1 MKTTGAVTGFV
12 LTTMFVGAL
21 VPMSVGAAERP
32 SDSAITSWVDRAL
45 AEDPRVVSS
54 DIRVSANDGIVTL
67 AGTVR
72 NLAEKKYADLET
84 KKIKGVR
91 GVVNKLDIATSRR
104 SDADMAQEIRRRII
118 ISAVIKSDG
127 LGVRVIDGNV
137 VLSGTVA
144 SYSERQQAELL
155 ASEVRGVK
163 SVTDNLVVSYSAKRS
178 DADIRRDVEAELD
191 RDIYLVG
198 LPIAVS
204 TTNGVVTLT
213 GQVGN
218 AYQKD
223 RAFDDANWV
232 GNVFAVKNDLKVVWW
247 QNDGVREKTATPSDA
262 ELATSVR
269 DELWQDLRIVDPW
282 DISVKAEFG
291 NVTLRGTVPT
301 YYQKWMA
308 GQAAKEVVGVGWVS
322 NMINVKPEWRDDRA
336 IRSDVDFA
344 IHSDYALYG
353 DEIGVRV
360 NDGIVTLTGNVNYS
374 YERSQAGKDVAAV
387 LGVADLVNEI
397 AVNWQPK
404 FNDAALRERITNR
417 LDANGE
423 TWWVSNRITVAV
435 TRGVATLTGDVDRWS
450 QYNEAARIAYRTD
463 GVRAVDNRLTVKE
476 AQYKWDERYGV
487 YPDLDFY
494 GPYDDDEAYRHHVLP

>member
-1 MKTTGAVTGFV
+1 MKTAGTVTGFV
-12 LTTMFVGAL
+12 LTLLICAL
-21 VPMSVGAAERP
+21 VPLSVLAAERP
-32 SDSAITSWVDRAL
+32 SDTAITDWVNTAL
-45 AEDPRVVSS
+45 SEDPRVVSS

-72 NLAEKKYADLET
+72 NLAEKRYADLET

-91 GVVNKLDIATSRR
+91 GVINKLDIAASRR
-104 SDADMAQEIRRRII
+104 SDADMAQEIRRRIL

-127 LGVRVIDGNV
+127 LGVRVVDGNA

-144 SYSERQQAELL
+144 SFSERQQAELL
-155 ASEVRGVK
+155 ASEIRGVK
-163 SVTDNLVVSYSAKRS
+163 SVSDEMTVSYSSKRS
-178 DADIRRDVEAELD
+178 DTDIRADVQAELK

-198 LPIAVS
+198 LPITVS
-204 TTNGVVTLT
+204 VKNGVVTLT

-232 GNVFAVKNDLKVVWW
+232 GNVFAVKNDLNVVWW
-247 QNDGVREKTATPSDA
+247 RDEGVREKAAMPSDS
-262 ELATSVR
+262 ELAKSVR
-269 DELWQDLRIVDPW
+269 AELWQDLRIVDPW
-282 DISVKAEFG
+282 DISVTAEFG
-291 NVTLRGTVPT
+291 LVTLRGTVPT

-322 NMINVKPEWRDDRA
+322 NLINVKPESRDDRA

-353 DEIGVRV
+353 DDIGVRV
-360 NDGIVTLTGNVNYS
+360 NEGIVTLTGNVNFS
-374 YERSQAGKDVAAV
+374 YERSQAGKDAASV

-397 AVNWQPK
+397 TVNWRPK
-404 FNDAALRERITNR
+404 FTDAALRKRIKDR

-423 TWWVSNRITVAV
+423 TWWVANLITVTV
-435 TRGVATLTGDVDRWS
+435 KRGTATLTGDVDRWS
-450 QYNEAARIAYRTD
+450 QYNEAARLAYRTD
-463 GVRAVDNRLTVKE
+463 GIRAVDNRLTVKE
-476 AQYKWDERYGV
+476 AEHYKWDEGYGT
-487 YPDLDFY
+487 YPDTDFY
-494 GPYDDDEAYRHHVLP
+494 EPYDDYETYRHHVLP